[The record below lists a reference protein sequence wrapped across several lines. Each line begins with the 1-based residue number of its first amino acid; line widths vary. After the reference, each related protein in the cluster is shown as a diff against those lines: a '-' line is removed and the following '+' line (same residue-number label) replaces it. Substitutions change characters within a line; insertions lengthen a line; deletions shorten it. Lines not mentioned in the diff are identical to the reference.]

1 MVVTLGSPLGAFSL
15 LLARSLKTHFT
26 VYTAEQQ
33 EHFFFQPNL
42 NLSSATGHNSL
53 YQS

>member
-26 VYTAEQQ
+26 AYTAEQQ
-33 EHFFFQPNL
+33 EHFFFSAQPKPVLCNR
-42 NLSSATGHNSL
+42 A
-53 YQS
+53 Q

>member
-26 VYTAEQQ
+26 AYTAEQQ
-33 EHFFFQPNL
+33 EHFFFFSAQPKPGLCNR
-42 NLSSATGHNSL
+42 A
-53 YQS
+53 Q